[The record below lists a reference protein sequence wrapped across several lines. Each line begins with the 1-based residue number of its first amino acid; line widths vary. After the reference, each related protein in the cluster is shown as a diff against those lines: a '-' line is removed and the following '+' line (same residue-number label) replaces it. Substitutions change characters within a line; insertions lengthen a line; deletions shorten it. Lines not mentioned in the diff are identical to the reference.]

1 MILWGL
7 IATLKNQLFDA
18 EFLYFTIIKMK
29 QLTVKATKSLMELE
43 SDLTN
48 HKITLEEWY
57 SRLYNILSDFDGEN
71 LLENFITVDYAEEM
85 AKQQLEEWGLARLY
99 YFMWD
104 VNWNTAEIVHLDGYE
119 NCEEATPDD
128 LIDIIDDVIDDYW
141 ADADIY
147 EDDEE

>member
-1 MILWGL
+1 MIVWGFV
-7 IATLKNQLFDA
+7 ITLKNQLFDA

-48 HKITLEEWY
+48 YKITLEEWY

-71 LLENFITVDYAEEM
+71 LLEDFITVDYAEEM

-104 VNWNTAEIVHLDGYE
+104 VNWNTAEIVHLDGYG
-119 NCEEATPDD
+119 NCEEATSDD
-128 LIDIIDDVIDDYW
+128 LTDIIDDVIDDYW

>member
-1 MILWGL
+1 MILCGL
-7 IATLKNQLFDA
+7 VTTLKNQLFDA

-48 HKITLEEWY
+48 YKITLKEWY

-71 LLENFITVDYAEEM
+71 LLEDFITVDYAEEM

-104 VNWNTAEIVHLDGYE
+104 VNWSTAELIHLDWYW
-119 NCEEATPDD
+119 NCEDVVNDD
-128 LIDIIDDVIDDYW
+128 LIDIIDDVIDD
-141 ADADIY
+141 
-147 EDDEE
+147 